1 MQTIIN
7 ISNGTTRMPE
17 WNMAEPV
24 NFSLLEN
31 EHIAIVG
38 NNASGKT
45 MLVNIIT
52 GAHPLRLTQPEYDF
66 APNTS
71 HQD

>member
-38 NNASGKT
+38 NNDGGFF
-45 MLVNIIT
+45 L
-52 GAHPLRLTQPEYDF
+52 
-66 APNTS
+66 
-71 HQD
+71 

>member
-1 MQTIIN
+1 
-7 ISNGTTRMPE
+7 MPE

-71 HQD
+71 QYVSDNIRYISF